1 MLKKCGK
8 QSKRMKIYNYKAD
21 NGKEFILQFT
31 SRIYLVV
38 KTRLGVI
45 LDQEISK
52 NPYNKE
58 LLLLCLFEFYK
69 QGCSSK
75 GVDAEFSIDDLK
87 ESIEVDEMLLIYTT
101 LILERGASNS
111 RKLTKDG
118 LN

>member
-1 MLKKCGK
+1 
-8 QSKRMKIYNYKAD
+8 MKIYNYKAD
-21 NGKEFILQFT
+21 NGKEFTLQFT

-38 KTRLGVI
+38 KTRLSVI

-58 LLLLCLFEFYK
+58 LLALCLFEFYK
-69 QGCSSK
+69 QGCLAK
-75 GVDAEFSIDDLK
+75 EVEAQFTIDDLK